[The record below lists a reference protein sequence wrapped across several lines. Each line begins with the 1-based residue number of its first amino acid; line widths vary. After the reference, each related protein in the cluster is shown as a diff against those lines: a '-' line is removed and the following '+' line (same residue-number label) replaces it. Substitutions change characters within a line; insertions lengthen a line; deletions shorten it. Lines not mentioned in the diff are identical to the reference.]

1 VIKNI
6 FLHIGIHK
14 TATTTIQNTLYIERA
29 KLMEAGVLYPV
40 FKAGN
45 ISISNH
51 SIPFYS
57 LFNKLPKKYH
67 FNVSHGF
74 TTDEAIQQIHDE
86 YRQQLNSQIL
96 GFAGETL
103 VISGEDISLLETDEI
118 QNLKAYL
125 KELTHPDVHFKV
137 VMMCRHPVSRFRSA
151 LQGSVCAFGM
161 TIEKAVERHLGRTQ
175 LYCDLFHA
183 FSEVF
188 GRTQLCLMKYEDAIA
203 HPFGPAAAFLALI
216 DKDLPDK
223 IKPVRLHDN
232 PTRKYETFVLLNAVN
247 QTCYHTSADELQPER
262 MVELNKLFREM
273 PGQKFMLPQG
283 LSKKVWET
291 LAGDVNWLCQEFSLP
306 EYPCMDE
313 DMKPDADLWSKQTLE
328 YLGKT
333 LPHIPIKYRK
343 AILLELLRLIIKRS
357 TILSTSKRGRM
368 LLFVAAHSKTLL

>member
-1 VIKNI
+1 MQNA
-6 FLHIGIHK
+6 IGRNLRH
-14 TATTTIQNTLYIERA
+14 THLYRNLFQN
-29 KLMEAGVLYPV
+29 
-40 FKAGN
+40 F
-45 ISISNH
+45 
-51 SIPFYS
+51 
-57 LFNKLPKKYH
+57 
-67 FNVSHGF
+67 
-74 TTDEAIQQIHDE
+74 
-86 YRQQLNSQIL
+86 
-96 GFAGETL
+96 
-103 VISGEDISLLETDEI
+103 SGI
-118 QNLKAYL
+118 
-125 KELTHPDVHFKV
+125 
-137 VMMCRHPVSRFRSA
+137 
-151 LQGSVCAFGM
+151 
-161 TIEKAVERHLGRTQ
+161 
-175 LYCDLFHA
+175 
-183 FSEVF
+183 F
-188 GRTQLCLMKYEDAIA
+188 GRTQLSLMKYEDAIA
-203 HPFGPAAAFLALI
+203 HPFGPAAAFLSLI